1 MKKCR
6 RDTNTSAGILLQSQ
20 PQSFQT
26 AIRSSLRELGIDKL
40 VMVQRVL
47 EEIIKAS
54 FAPQESAKIS
64 SSQDV
69 VNLLAAEM
77 ATLDQEHLRVLLLNN
92 RNEVLNIQEIYVGNV
107 NRSIVRSS
115 EVFRPAVRDNAPGI
129 IVVHNHPSGNPTPSP
144 EDISITR
151 DLVSAGELLSIQLLD
166 HIVIGDGGR
175 YVSMKE
181 KDLGFGVA
189 TGKRKRVP
197 SASRK

>member
-1 MKKCR
+1 MCNQ
-6 RDTNTSAGILLQSQ
+6 TNPSAGIPQSQ

-26 AIRSSLRELGIDKL
+26 TIRSSLRELGVDKL

-54 FAPQESAKIS
+54 VVPQKRATIS

-69 VNLLAAEM
+69 FNPLAPEM
-77 ATLDQEHLRVLLLNN
+77 AGLDQEHLRVLLLNN
-92 RNEVLNIQEIYVGNV
+92 RNEVLSIQEIYVGNV
-107 NRSIVRSS
+107 YSSIVRSS
-115 EVFRPAVRDNAPGI
+115 EVFRSAVRDNAPGI
-129 IVVHNHPSGNPTPSP
+129 IVVHNRTSGNPTPSP

-166 HIVIGDGGR
+166 HIVIGDRGR
-175 YVSMKE
+175 YVSMQE
-181 KDLGFGVA
+181 KGLGFGQTNA
-189 TGKRKRVP
+189 KRKRVP